1 MNFSV
6 FLYTHHSALIRL
18 STYYSLL
25 TIFTVMY
32 TRLCSSTV
40 SYYNTIEACVRLWF
54 EMFPED
60 WRRSPLKNFFH
71 LRIILTNTLLVSFVK
86 KLGKAIW
93 ILRDFISTVLKMFTV
108 TMSEIMILDRK
119 YDIVAFGTKWANNKI
134 CDWIVINGFN
144 IENYSIISLRMLQ
157 LFEI

>member
-1 MNFSV
+1 MKFFWNVSSKLRRMNFSV
-6 FLYTHHSALIRL
+6 FLYTRHFALIRL

-40 SYYNTIEACVRLWF
+40 SYYSTIEACVRLWF
-54 EMFPED
+54 ETFPGD
-60 WRRSPLKNFFH
+60 WRRSSLKNFFH
-71 LRIILTNTLLVSFVK
+71 LHIILTNTLLVSFVK

-108 TMSEIMILDRK
+108 TMSEIMLSDRK
-119 YDIVAFGTKWANNKI
+119 YNIVALGTKWASNKT
-134 CDWIVINGFN
+134 CD
-144 IENYSIISLRMLQ
+144 
-157 LFEI
+157 